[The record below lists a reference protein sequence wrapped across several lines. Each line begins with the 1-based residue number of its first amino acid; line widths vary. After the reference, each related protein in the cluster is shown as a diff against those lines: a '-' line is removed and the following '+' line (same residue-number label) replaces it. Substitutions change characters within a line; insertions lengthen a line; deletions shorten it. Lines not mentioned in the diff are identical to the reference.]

1 MADNLAQLKKELK
14 AGPKFEI
21 IGHCRPEC
29 VGEIRRVTLANTQ
42 GFYSVV
48 DGQPEHRL
56 STANNGRGSFLGWSK
71 APFWSFQNGTCTIYT
86 SDQEHTPQN
95 IIMEFRILKEVS

>member
-56 STANNGRGSFLGWSK
+56 SVANNGHGSFLGWSK
-71 APFWSFQNGTCTIYT
+71 APFWSFQNGTCAIYT

-95 IIMEFRILKEVS
+95 IIMEFRILKGVS